1 MSKNIVPIGVKQ
13 AIKPD
18 FLDLKDQ
25 VPSFVVSKGGR
36 QIRYYELKPTSG
48 ASGSGGENPS
58 TTIFNIFTPTRE
70 TVMDPNL
77 YLSCD
82 VNVYLESN
90 LGTASP
96 LFPTIYNED
105 FEQGLRQFPIT
116 SAFIKTC
123 NVEIDGNGVDLNLQQ
138 VQKHLLNYVYSEE
151 ELRQQNTTTPCLVS
165 DAYSPLFLNANIGNP
180 LNTIRAV
187 SNSAIPGR
195 GATQMKNF
203 SYSIA
208 PTDGEIAKSTYIYNL
223 TEVLPISP
231 FSLKSGNYESD
242 PLYNVSNL
250 KINISWDSSNNCFRR
265 SYCKSIIDIETAGA
279 VINSNFQW
287 EVANTGAGTYV
298 KNTLSPKKLLNN
310 ANSKIYVS
318 NVVLY
323 VGFYTPEITMTI
335 PDTAFLDYKK
345 FLYFTESASLS
356 PNTFANVTAGT
367 GKTFST
373 SLALATKTITLNNI
387 QLSQV
392 PRWVMFCVFNDCND
406 SCYQLNNGTANVDVP
421 YYGQT
426 STYCPITNCNITV
439 GNETGILST
448 ASSKNLYQMNVKNG
462 LKNVSWQTSGMH
474 GLLLPSV
481 SSIAGATATFGWLSP
496 IGCPLKL
503 MFGEDIQINDP
514 LLAPG
519 VSSNINFSATLEV
532 CCPYVTTSATIPVTV
547 QTIFCYDGVCT
558 ISRDQGGVYFS
569 TSVIDKQDVIESSNS
584 VIDGSMLD
592 ARTYGDG
599 SFMKKLKKFTR
610 SVARN
615 LPQYIDKGLDYAK
628 KGVEF
633 AEQHKGDIAKAAAT
647 TAMLAAAGNGGV
659 LVGGRLVGGAQTMSR
674 GQLRKRVQMQ

>member
-1 MSKNIVPIGVKQ
+1 M
-13 AIKPD
+13 
-18 FLDLKDQ
+18 
-25 VPSFVVSKGGR
+25 
-36 QIRYYELKPTSG
+36 
-48 ASGSGGENPS
+48 
-58 TTIFNIFTPTRE
+58 
-70 TVMDPNL
+70 
-77 YLSCD
+77 
-82 VNVYLESN
+82 
-90 LGTASP
+90 
-96 LFPTIYNED
+96 
-105 FEQGLRQFPIT
+105 
-116 SAFIKTC
+116 
-123 NVEIDGNGVDLNLQQ
+123 
-138 VQKHLLNYVYSEE
+138 
-151 ELRQQNTTTPCLVS
+151 
-165 DAYSPLFLNANIGNP
+165 
-180 LNTIRAV
+180 
-187 SNSAIPGR
+187 
-195 GATQMKNF
+195 
-203 SYSIA
+203 
-208 PTDGEIAKSTYIYNL
+208 AK
-223 TEVLPISP
+223 
-231 FSLKSGNYESD
+231 
-242 PLYNVSNL
+242 
-250 KINISWDSSNNCFRR
+250 
-265 SYCKSIIDIETAGA
+265 
-279 VINSNFQW
+279 
-287 EVANTGAGTYV
+287 
-298 KNTLSPKKLLNN
+298 
-310 ANSKIYVS
+310 
-318 NVVLY
+318 
-323 VGFYTPEITMTI
+323 
-335 PDTAFLDYKK
+335 
-345 FLYFTESASLS
+345 
-356 PNTFANVTAGT
+356 
-367 GKTFST
+367 
-373 SLALATKTITLNNI
+373 KTITLNNI

-406 SCYQLNNGTANVDVP
+406 SCYQLSDGTTNVDVP

-481 SSIAGATATFGWLSP
+481 STMDNTNTTATFGWLSP

-532 CCPYVTTSATIPVTV
+532 CCPYTTTSATIPVTV

-647 TAMLAAAGNGGV
+647 TAMLAAGNGGV